1 MKPVKTSKNKR
12 ISVAFMFTFC
22 LLMNHSSLVLADA
35 KSDGDK
41 GIAEFKN
48 GNLIESMRLLEKSAE
63 EGYVPAQVT
72 LAYIFDQSE
81 RNSEAFKWY
90 QQAAEANDAAG
101 LFGLGGMYAKGEGTT
116 ADPEKAGR
124 LIEQSAL
131 QNHLPAMRAYA
142 SALEYGQLGFERD
155 GSSAA
160 EWYLKAANAGDDVS
174 MSRLKEAYTSGQLG
188 LPVDPE
194 QASELDARIKKEN

>member
-1 MKPVKTSKNKR
+1 MKTCKNKR
-12 ISVAFMFTFC
+12 ISVALMFTFC

-63 EGYVPAQVT
+63 KGYVPAQVT
-72 LAYIFDQSE
+72 LAYILDQAE

-90 QQAAEANDAAG
+90 QQAADANDAAA

-116 ADPEKAGR
+116 ADPQKAGQ
-124 LIEQSAL
+124 LIERSAL
-131 QNHLPAMRAYA
+131 QNHLPAMRVYA
-142 SALEYGQLGFERD
+142 NAMEYGQLGFDLD

-160 EWYLKAANAGDDVS
+160 EWYLKAANAGDSVS
-174 MSRLKEAYTSGQLG
+174 MRRLKDAYTSGQLG

-194 QASELDARIKKEN
+194 QASKWDAEINKEN

>member
-1 MKPVKTSKNKR
+1 MKTCKNKR
-12 ISVAFMFTFC
+12 ISVALMFTFY

-63 EGYVPAQVT
+63 KGYVPAQVM
-72 LAYIFDQSE
+72 LAYILDQAE

-90 QQAAEANDAAG
+90 QQAADANDAAG

-116 ADPEKAGR
+116 ADPQKAGQ
-124 LIEQSAL
+124 LIERSAL

-142 SALEYGQLGFERD
+142 NAMEYGQLGFDLD

-160 EWYLKAANAGDDVS
+160 EWYLKAANAGDSIS
-174 MSRLKEAYTSGQLG
+174 MRRLKDAYTSGQLG

-194 QASELDARIKKEN
+194 QASKWDAEINKGN

>member
-1 MKPVKTSKNKR
+1 MKTCKKNR

-63 EGYVPAQVT
+63 KGYVPAQVM
-72 LAYIFDQSE
+72 LAYILDQAE

-90 QQAAEANDAAG
+90 QKAADANDAAG

-116 ADPEKAGR
+116 ADPQKAGQ
-124 LIEQSAL
+124 LIERSAL
-131 QNHLPAMRAYA
+131 QNHLPAMRVYA
-142 SALEYGQLGFERD
+142 SAMEYGQLGFDRD
-155 GSSAA
+155 GSAAA
-160 EWYLKAANAGDDVS
+160 EWYLKAANAGDSVS
-174 MSRLKEAYTSGQLG
+174 MRRLRDAYTSGQLG

-194 QASELDARIKKEN
+194 QASKWDTETNKEN